1 MVKSTQISKMQKKID
16 RDLTTES
23 NKTIFDAINK
33 LEKIQK
39 FLIVKKRKS
48 NWNIN

>member
-1 MVKSTQISKMQKKID
+1 MQKKDIKNFII
-16 RDLTTES
+16 EN

-39 FLIVKKRKS
+39 NF
-48 NWNIN
+48 